1 MWFYGCFGISKQA
14 FYKRLKAQQKQQI
27 DHQKLIKMVKDY
39 RKKVGSKTGGI
50 KLHTELKQECINAD
64 IKIGRDKFYRFLRLN
79 KLLVPK
85 TKNYITT
92 TNSNHMYKK
101 YKNLVK
107 DHVPTRPEQLWVS
120 DITYIKT
127 QNGHNYLALV
137 TDAYS
142 KQIMGYKL
150 DNHMRTSLCTDAL
163 AMAIKNRKYPN
174 QKLIHHSDRGFQ
186 YCNPKYTE
194 FAESNG
200 IIMSMTEQYDPYENA
215 VAERINRT
223 LKYEYGLKQ
232 TIKNTD
238 LAQKMTEQ
246 AVYIYNN
253 LRTHFSL
260 DLRKPA
266 EVHLNPNIK
275 YKSYRKNKVNLPKLT
290 I

>member
-14 FYKRLKAQQKQQI
+14 FYKRLKTQQKQQI
-27 DHQKLIKMVKDY
+27 DHQKMIEMVKDY

-50 KLHTELKQECINAD
+50 KLHKELKQDFVNAD

-79 KLLVPK
+79 NLLIPK

-127 QNGHNYLALV
+127 QYGHNYLAIV

-163 AMAIKNRKYPN
+163 AMAIKNRKYPD

-186 YCNPKYTE
+186 YCNPKYTA
-194 FAESNG
+194 FAEDNN

-232 TIKNTD
+232 TIKNTE

-275 YKSYRKNKVNLPKLT
+275 YKSYRKNKVNLPELT

>member
-1 MWFYGCFGISKQA
+1 
-14 FYKRLKAQQKQQI
+14 
-27 DHQKLIKMVKDY
+27 MVKDY
-39 RKKVGSKTGGI
+39 RKKAGSKTGGI
-50 KLHTELKQECINAD
+50 KLYTELKQDFINTD
-64 IKIGRDKFYRFLRLN
+64 IKMGRDKFYRFLRLHQ
-79 KLLVPK
+79 LLVPK

-92 TNSNHMYKK
+92 TNSKHMFKK

-107 DHVPTRPEQLWVS
+107 DQVPNRPEQLWVS

-127 QNGHNYLALV
+127 ENGHNYLALV

-163 AMAIKNRKYPN
+163 AMAIKNRKYPGK
-174 QKLIHHSDRGFQ
+174 QLIHHSDRGFQ

-194 FAESNG
+194 FAEQNG
-200 IIMSMTEQYDPYENA
+200 ITISMTEQYDPYENA
-215 VAERINRT
+215 VAERVNRT

-232 TIKNTD
+232 TIKNTEF
-238 LAQKMTEQ
+238 AQKITDE
-246 AVYIYNN
+246 AIYIYNN

-260 DLRKPA
+260 DLRKPF
-266 EVHLNPNIK
+266 EVHNNPNIK
-275 YKSYRKNKVNLPKLT
+275 YKSYRKNNVNLLELK